1 MRSSRKTFLLQIE
14 KLFRRNFSILIPFS
28 NRRLN
33 EFFETIFT
41 LFPTLEFFNIV
52 TINWIVDSYFNM
64 IVTIITLNEL

>member
-52 TINWIVDSYFNM
+52 TINWIVDSYFN
-64 IVTIITLNEL
+64 IDCDDHYIK

>member
-33 EFFETIFT
+33 EFFETI
-41 LFPTLEFFNIV
+41 LH
-52 TINWIVDSYFNM
+52 YFQHWNFS
-64 IVTIITLNEL
+64 T